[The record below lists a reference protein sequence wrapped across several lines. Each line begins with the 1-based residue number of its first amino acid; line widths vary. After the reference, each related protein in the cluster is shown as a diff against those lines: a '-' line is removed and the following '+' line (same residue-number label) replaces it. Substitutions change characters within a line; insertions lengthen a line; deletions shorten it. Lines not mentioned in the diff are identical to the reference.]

1 MARVLDPRQ
10 LRDDL
15 EGVRENCRRRH
26 CEVDLDGIAG
36 LDERRRV
43 LQGELDAVRR
53 QRNELARAIGGRKP
67 DDAER
72 ERGRALKQREG
83 ELDRELQA
91 ATAEQREL
99 WLQLPN
105 LTHPDVPNG
114 AGEDDNVERRR
125 SGEPTHFDFEPLD
138 HVELAKLHDLID
150 FDAGARVVGQKFYYL
165 KNEMVLLEQAL
176 IRYALDHLRAR
187 GFVLFQTPDLARTEI
202 AEGMGFNP
210 RGEETQIYSIEGQ
223 PLVLV
228 GTAEITLGG
237 LHRDQILDPETLPL
251 RYCGLSH
258 CYRTEAGAHGRAG
271 RGLYR
276 VHQFTKIEMFTFTH
290 PDDSDAMLEELVEIE
305 EELFRGLELPT
316 RVMEICT
323 GDLGAPKW
331 RSYDLEAWMP
341 GRGDGGSYGEVT
353 SASNCT
359 DYQARRLGVRFRDP
373 VSGRA
378 RFVHMLNGT
387 AIAMTRAPIA
397 LLENHQ
403 RADHSIRIP
412 EALRPYTGFDQIG

>member
-1 MARVLDPRQ
+1 MLDPR
-10 LRDDL
+10 LIREDL
-15 EGVRENCRRRH
+15 EAVRQNCRRRH
-26 CEVDLDGIAG
+26 CTVDLDRIAG

-43 LQGELDAVRR
+43 LRGELDEVRR
-53 QRNELARAIGGRKP
+53 QRNALARALKRRKP
-67 DDAER
+67 EEAER
-72 ERGRALKQREG
+72 ERGRELKEREG
-83 ELDRELQA
+83 ELDRQLQA
-91 ATAEQREL
+91 ATREQHEL
-99 WLQLPN
+99 WSQLPN
-105 LTHPDVPNG
+105 LTHPEVPSG
-114 AGEDDNVERRR
+114 AGEEDNVERRR
-125 SGEPTHFDFEPLD
+125 HGEPPRFDFDPLD
-138 HVELAKLHDLID
+138 HVELAELHDLID
-150 FDAGARVVGQKFYYL
+150 FEAGARVVGQKFYYL

-176 IRYALDHLRAR
+176 IRYALDRLRAR

-202 AEGMGFNP
+202 AEGMGFQP
-210 RGEETQIYSIEGQ
+210 RGEETQIYSIEGE

-237 LHRDQILDPETLPL
+237 LHRDQILDTTSLPL

-276 VHQFTKIEMFTFTH
+276 VHQFTKVEMFAFTH
-290 PDDSDAMLEELVEIE
+290 PDASDAMLEELVEIE

-341 GRGDGGSYGEVT
+341 GRGVGGSYGEVT

-373 VSGRA
+373 DSGRT

-403 RADHSIRIP
+403 QADHSIRIP